1 MDYFKKRYKDRYDVN
16 FKSITQSTPGEFP
29 SNCVFAKQRDI
40 RWYQA
45 LVDGSYANGLYLN
58 ILINGSEVQSPFKIS
73 AKNYYA
79 LAINKILSMAQTNNV
94 SIKTGSSITD
104 TRVKNLAE
112 SVNIQEVMLN
122 ALMMASTEGC
132 TFLKTYKGGI
142 SVVSAENA
150 YVVLDENTGQPTSFV
165 LYELLS
171 DPAETTLTHVRF
183 EIHSKGSIFEQV
195 RWYTGSYNRGT
206 VTAPVEYQYKDRL
219 IPAEGLVYKTDME
232 LPLVS
237 LCTINKAVDKVYGE
251 STIAPLIPVVKALE
265 IEGTQAQYIQDNNA
279 NPLMVIGQNSMMVL
293 TGEDGTPE
301 YRLKTVDGK
310 YMLANEGEHIP
321 QFIEYGGKA
330 IDNSAKIQDRLMDD
344 FFRLSEMSEA
354 LLSSKF
360 TGQISEETFNNL
372 LNGII
377 EKVNRY
383 WVEIKVDFKDAFY
396 KLCVLNDIEV
406 DYNQLTVSLDIA
418 HTDDEKTLAEVAVSL
433 KKEKVMSHS
442 TVLQHV
448 YKYTE
453 EAATNEIEKIKKEEQ
468 S

>member
-16 FKSITQSTPGEFP
+16 FKSITRATPGEFP

-58 ILINGSEVQSPFKIS
+58 VLINGSEVQSPFKIS

-79 LAINKILSMAQTNNV
+79 LAINKILSIAQTNKV
-94 SIKTGSSITD
+94 SVKTGNSAMD

-112 SVNIQEVMLN
+112 SVNIQEIMLN
-122 ALMMASTEGC
+122 TLMMTSTEGC
-132 TFLKTYKGGI
+132 AFLKTYKKGI

-150 YVVLDENTGQPTSFV
+150 YVVMDENTGEPLSFV
-165 LYELLS
+165 LYELLT
-171 DPAETTLTHVRF
+171 DPAETTLTHVRL
-183 EIHSKGSIFEQV
+183 EIHSKGSVFEQV
-195 RWYTGSYNRGT
+195 RWYVGSYNRGT
-206 VTAPVEYQYKDRL
+206 VTTPVEYQYKDRL
-219 IPAEGLVYKTDME
+219 IPAEGIVYKTDIE

-237 LCTINKAVDKVYGE
+237 LCTINKAADKVYGE
-251 STIAPLIPVVKALE
+251 STLAPLIPVVKALE
-265 IEGTQAQYIQDNNA
+265 VESTQAQYIQDNNA
-279 NPLMVIGQNSMMVL
+279 NPLMMIGQSAMMVL
-293 TGEDGTPE
+293 TGEDGEPE
-301 YRLKTVDGK
+301 YRLKTIDGK
-310 YMLANEGEHIP
+310 YMLATEGEHVP
-321 QFIEYGGKA
+321 QYIEYGGKA
-330 IDNSAKIQDRLMDD
+330 IENSAKIQDRLMDD

-360 TGQISEETFNNL
+360 TGQVSEETFSNL

-396 KLCVLNDIEV
+396 KLCLLNDIEV
-406 DYNQLTVSLDIA
+406 DYNQLTISLDVSR
-418 HTDDEKTLAEVAVSL
+418 TDDEKTLAEIAVAL
-433 KKEKVMSHS
+433 KKERVMSLN
-442 TVLQHV
+442 TILQHV
-448 YKYTE
+448 YGYTE
-453 EAATNEIEKIKKEEQ
+453 EASTNEIEKIKKEEQ